1 MVNINFAQSNLIR
14 DQLSV
19 DKQNSFSKSL
29 NLINVSTLMESIN
42 NGNAITVFLPSDYA
56 INNMEPAF
64 ADQLFNQKNKTAI
77 ETFFKRYSIDGLWDS
92 SKLLSNIDA
101 STTPFTLANRNSEKF
116 ILSRNGQLIMITTP
130 MGFEVNTEFSLII
143 NNSVIFFMDG
153 LIK

>member
-1 MVNINFAQSNLIR
+1 M
-14 DQLSV
+14 
-19 DKQNSFSKSL
+19 
-29 NLINVSTLMESIN
+29 
-42 NGNAITVFLPSDYA
+42 
-56 INNMEPAF
+56 
-64 ADQLFNQKNKTAI
+64 FNQKNKTAI